1 MVSSSA
7 PSGARVTNDPFM
19 ARQNTAQK
27 QASNEAPVT
36 IREAEPVDVEAVG
49 ALDARI
55 TGLAKPDYW
64 RKAYTRYGTRP
75 DRFFLVAERDGKTI
89 GFIIGE
95 VRAWEFG
102 SPPCGWVFALGVDPD
117 SREGGIGSKLFAALI
132 ARMKAS
138 GVSTVRTMLA
148 RDDALNMAFFRS
160 QGMMGGSFI
169 QLEMPLDGDGAP

>member
-1 MVSSSA
+1 
-7 PSGARVTNDPFM
+7 M
-19 ARQNTAQK
+19 ADQNTAQK
-27 QASNEAPVT
+27 QALHTIPVT
-36 IREAEPVDVEAVG
+36 IREAEPVDAEAVR

-55 TGLAKPDYW
+55 TGLSKPDYW
-64 RKAYTRYGTRP
+64 RQAYTRYGTRP
-75 DRFFLVAERDGKTI
+75 DRFFLVAERDGQVI

-117 SREGGIGSKLFAALI
+117 NREAGIGSKLFAALLD
-132 ARMKAS
+132 RMKAS

-169 QLEMPLDGDGAP
+169 QLEMPIDQDGKS